1 MLAQGMNKGLNFLGI
16 HVVNV
21 GWSPMK
27 ILEFVKRIERQAAG
41 TVIQVNFHSGSCTK
55 PNERKINDLGFCVLK
70 QNTLNRPFSAF
81 ARVTR
86 AHGCLEI
93 ELV

>member
-1 MLAQGMNKGLNFLGI
+1 MMPFLSLI
-16 HVVNV
+16 SSASLINHSKPFERDK
-21 GWSPMK
+21 SP
-27 ILEFVKRIERQAAG
+27 LSDFDL
-41 TVIQVNFHSGSCTK
+41 
-55 PNERKINDLGFCVLK
+55 DLGFCVLK